1 MRRRARR
8 ALLLAWTLPLLLSWT
23 PAAPETATTSARSA
37 TSATATTLSA
47 DSRQEETAAGAA
59 QQVWAWRWPLQAQEV
74 RRAQLL
80 RRELRG
86 LFRDHLTDAELL
98 GIAERDPAKRR
109 RYAYMVA
116 ANRELALRRLL
127 AFDDEVVRAHRH
139 LREAGA
145 QGGAVQLP
153 AQGAGEGVVPPQ
165 TQGAGIQGA
174 EAWRGRAR

>member
-1 MRRRARR
+1 MRRRPGVADRRAGKRGLVKRLGAGGRR
-8 ALLLAWTLPLLLSWT
+8 ALLLAWALPLLLSWT
-23 PAAPETATTSARSA
+23 PAAPA
-37 TSATATTLSA
+37 TSTTLSA
-47 DSRQEETAAGAA
+47 DSRREEPGIGVAER
-59 QQVWAWRWPLQAQEV
+59 VWAWRWPLQAQEV

-80 RRELRG
+80 RHELRG
-86 LFRDHLTDAELL
+86 LFREHLTDAELL

-145 QGGAVQLP
+145 RGGAVQLP
-153 AQGAGEGVVPPQ
+153 AAGAGDG
-165 TQGAGIQGA
+165 
-174 EAWRGRAR
+174 RGQER